1 MISGPNFI
9 NAPRPGMAGITL
21 VELKLNRG
29 TFSESRPSQVG
40 YTGGISALGSK
51 HSTMKVLLDNNVKLG
66 TI

>member
-40 YTGGISALGSK
+40 YTGGISALGNLLF
-51 HSTMKVLLDNNVKLG
+51 STKL
-66 TI
+66 ID

>member
-29 TFSESRPSQVG
+29 TFSESKPSQVG
-40 YTGGISALGSK
+40 HTGGVSTLGI
-51 HSTMKVLLDNNVKLG
+51 H
-66 TI
+66 